1 MSICVQGLT
10 KRYDRQPVVADFSL
24 TVPAGE
30 LCVLLGPSGSGKSTV
45 LRIIAGLLA
54 PDAGRVSL
62 HGRDVTG
69 LPPQARGA
77 GFVFQSYALFRSMTV
92 AENVGFA
99 LAVRG
104 VPRAERRHRVD
115 ELLELVGLGGLGR
128 RLPRQLS
135 GGQQQRVALARA
147 LAHRPEV
154 LLLDEPFGA
163 LDARIRA
170 ELRRSLREI
179 QRELGIATL
188 FVTHDQE
195 EAFALA
201 DRIAVMALGRL
212 VETGTPRELYLR
224 PQTEFV
230 ATFLGAANL
239 LVGEATARGVRI
251 GPVDFPLGGDA
262 GGEGAQRRVQVL
274 FRPEDVALV
283 APGAPSP
290 APLLGTGTVESC
302 AFAGALEQ
310 LRLRLPPF
318 VGVRAIAPPV
328 PFGAGSFAIVA
339 SRPPHEAH
347 ALPLAP
353 GDEVGV
359 AVRRL
364 HALAHPGL
372 QFLLLAEPSPEGLAA
387 VGWAGELTRRTHARL
402 AVLLAGLPEETARQ
416 RLGSG
421 LPAVTF
427 HPVRGVVEAAVA
439 ELARLTAPDLL
450 LAGAPP
456 GRGATLGASLLAT
469 GAHHLLLV
477 RAEGPLPERALVCA
491 AVGEPGKEDVAF
503 TGRLLRHLG
512 THVTVL
518 TVLPAASPAA
528 PRTQAERFLTA
539 SARTLE
545 PLGVPAATRLGEGDP
560 EAEILAVLAGGAE
573 LLVLG
578 VPLPKA
584 DGALSLDGI
593 AGRLVERTG
602 DLPLLVI
609 RSFPE
614 MTT

>member
-195 EAFALA
+195 EALELA
-201 DRIAVMALGRL
+201 DRVAILNRGAIEQVD
-212 VETGTPRELYLR
+212 TP
-224 PQTEFV
+224 TEVYDAPANAFV
-230 ATFLGAANL
+230 CGF
-239 LVGEATARGVRI
+239 VGEANRFEGEVIGGRFVSGEVTLPAKGAAAGPSVAYVRPHDLIPAKTGLAVAVGRTVLQGPAANMDGVLSDGRRIEASFAREDASDYSPGATVTLGVR
-251 GPVDFPLGGDA
+251 
-262 GGEGAQRRVQVL
+262 
-274 FRPEDVALV
+274 
-283 APGAPSP
+283 
-290 APLLGTGTVESC
+290 
-302 AFAGALEQ
+302 
-310 LRLRLPPF
+310 
-318 VGVRAIAPPV
+318 RAHIY
-328 PFGAGSFAIVA
+328 
-339 SRPPHEAH
+339 
-347 ALPLAP
+347 
-353 GDEVGV
+353 
-359 AVRRL
+359 
-364 HALAHPGL
+364 
-372 QFLLLAEPSPEGLAA
+372 
-387 VGWAGELTRRTHARL
+387 
-402 AVLLAGLPEETARQ
+402 
-416 RLGSG
+416 
-421 LPAVTF
+421 
-427 HPVRGVVEAAVA
+427 
-439 ELARLTAPDLL
+439 
-450 LAGAPP
+450 
-456 GRGATLGASLLAT
+456 SL
-469 GAHHLLLV
+469 
-477 RAEGPLPERALVCA
+477 
-491 AVGEPGKEDVAF
+491 
-503 TGRLLRHLG
+503 
-512 THVTVL
+512 
-518 TVLPAASPAA
+518 
-528 PRTQAERFLTA
+528 
-539 SARTLE
+539 
-545 PLGVPAATRLGEGDP
+545 
-560 EAEILAVLAGGAE
+560 
-573 LLVLG
+573 
-578 VPLPKA
+578 
-584 DGALSLDGI
+584 
-593 AGRLVERTG
+593 
-602 DLPLLVI
+602 
-609 RSFPE
+609 
-614 MTT
+614 

>member
-1 MSICVQGLT
+1 
-10 KRYDRQPVVADFSL
+10 
-24 TVPAGE
+24 
-30 LCVLLGPSGSGKSTV
+30 
-45 LRIIAGLLA
+45 
-54 PDAGRVSL
+54 
-62 HGRDVTG
+62 
-69 LPPQARGA
+69 
-77 GFVFQSYALFRSMTV
+77 MTV

-115 ELLELVGLGGLGR
+115 ELLEPSASAGSAGGCRASSPAASSSGWR
-128 RLPRQLS
+128 SPGGSRTGPRS
-135 GGQQQRVALARA
+135 SCSTS
-147 LAHRPEV
+147 
-154 LLLDEPFGA
+154 
-163 LDARIRA
+163 
-170 ELRRSLREI
+170 RSAPSTPASAPSAP
-179 QRELGIATL
+179 QPPGDPAGFGIATL

-290 APLLGTGTVESC
+290 APLLGTAPVEIC
-302 AFAGALEQ
+302 ALHGALEQ

-518 TVLPAASPAA
+518 HGPPGGRPRRPRTRPSASSRRAPARSNRSACPPRPPWGRGPGGGDPRVLAGAGSWCSACRTEGGRRALSTASPAVSSSA
-528 PRTQAERFLTA
+528 P
-539 SARTLE
+539 
-545 PLGVPAATRLGEGDP
+545 ATC
-560 EAEILAVLAGGAE
+560 
-573 LLVLG
+573 
-578 VPLPKA
+578 
-584 DGALSLDGI
+584 
-593 AGRLVERTG
+593 
-602 DLPLLVI
+602 
-609 RSFPE
+609 RSS
-614 MTT
+614 